1 MKSLTESIQENS
13 YIKELIEKYPYSKA
27 ASKAC
32 EDAGEIY
39 DNRMIIL
46 GSICLEV
53 CSYFGDSGDVL
64 ELAFWDS
71 TEMYNPTNLR
81 QLGTSDCLFNIRIYA
96 KPDEELPDSFEI
108 AQRIMRE
115 FWVY

>member
-1 MKSLTESIQENS
+1 MIQENS
-13 YIKELIEKYPYSKA
+13 YIKELIEKYPDCEA
-27 ASKAC
+27 ATKAC

-39 DNRMIIL
+39 DNRMIIM
-46 GSICLEV
+46 GSMCLEI

-64 ELAFWDS
+64 ELAFWDI

-81 QLGTSDCLFNIRIYA
+81 QIDMSDRLFSIRIFA
-96 KPDEELPDSFEI
+96 EPDSKLPDSFEI